1 VPFKKKKKNCDLN
14 GLQAID
20 VTDVKEMTARFFC

>member
-1 VPFKKKKKNCDLN
+1 VPFKKKKNFGDLS

-20 VTDVKEMTARFFC
+20 VADVKEMTARFFC